1 MDMKKYWFEKG
12 VGSMDE
18 FNLIEDITN
27 FVSSTVE
34 KKEIDNEYYEVED
47 DYKKIFGH
55 GVPREMLPINISMD
69 KIKDA
74 MKKCIETKTDDLFG
88 ILGVEINPDA
98 LY

>member
-1 MDMKKYWFEKG
+1 
-12 VGSMDE
+12 MDE

-47 DYKKIFGH
+47 EYKKLFGH
-55 GVPREMLPINISMD
+55 GVPREMLPINISME
-69 KIKDA
+69 KIKDV
-74 MKKCIETKTDDLFG
+74 MKKCIETKTDGLFG
-88 ILGVEINPDA
+88 TLGVEINPDA

>member
-1 MDMKKYWFEKG
+1 
-12 VGSMDE
+12 MDE

-74 MKKCIETKTDDLFG
+74 MKKCIETKTDDLFD

>member
-1 MDMKKYWFEKG
+1 
-12 VGSMDE
+12 MDE

-47 DYKKIFGH
+47 EYKKLFGH
-55 GVPREMLPINISMD
+55 GVPREMLPINISME
-69 KIKDA
+69 KIKDV

-88 ILGVEINPDA
+88 TLGVEINPDA